1 MTGHLLV
8 LLATGAALGS
18 GTFAYERNYTIRGN
32 GYVDGTGVAGRLD
45 LNEVRMTL
53 RDNGYFAVTLFIR
66 GERVLVLGNW
76 DRRGTNGERISIR
89 SVGGQW
95 AQGSGSLVYLRD
107 GDSAPER
114 MVLEGR
120 TSRGSFNVMIQ
131 ERGYGRGGNSGDPGV
146 WNRDTWDP
154 RGRTH
159 PSRRVVLR
167 RAIDATTNG
176 RGIVRMAGVR
186 GGDFSTVRVRIGT
199 NGDVRIDIDR
209 STRGKI
215 QGELR
220 GVNGD
225 RYVVYVE
232 DMFGYRASGELSLV
246 MRNNE
251 VSRID
256 GNGTS
261 SSGSW
266 QFDFS
271 EGRRGRR

>member
-1 MTGHLLV
+1 MSGHLLV
-8 LLATGAALGS
+8 LLATAATVSSGA
-18 GTFAYERNYTIRGN
+18 TAYERNYTIRGN

-45 LNEVRMTL
+45 LSEVRMTL
-53 RDNGYFAVTLFIR
+53 RDNGYFAVTLFVR
-66 GERVLVLGNW
+66 GERVLVVGNW
-76 DRRGTNGERISIR
+76 DRRGASGERISIR

-95 AQGSGSLVYLRD
+95 AQGSGSLAYRRD

-120 TSRGSFNVMIQ
+120 TRRGSFNVMIQ
-131 ERGYGRGGNSGDPGV
+131 EWGYNRGGTVSDPGV

-167 RAIDATTNG
+167 RSIDATSYGN
-176 RGIVRMAGVR
+176 GIVRMAGVR

-199 NGDVRIDIDR
+199 NGDVRLDIDN
-209 STRGKI
+209 STRGRI

-220 GVNGD
+220 GVNGN
-225 RYVVYVE
+225 RYVIYIE
-232 DMFGYRASGELSLV
+232 DMFGFRASGELSLE

-256 GNGTS
+256 GYGTS
-261 SSGSW
+261 SNGSW
-266 QFDFS
+266 QFDFDGS
-271 EGRRGRR
+271 RRGRR